1 MTEYSAKEI
10 RAARKAKA
18 ERMGSAG
25 ERGKVDASGW
35 TPPEPL
41 NAEGKTGLRPV
52 SPRQY
57 KRGGHVEGHEAHHH
71 AGRKA
76 RKAGGG
82 VNAYMNRDGKEANA
96 KLGKPHVGGYKHG
109 GHADE
114 KEDRALID
122 RMVKKEARTGRK
134 DGGEAGHWISGA
146 IKHSGALHKSLG
158 VPKGEKIPEKK
169 LEKAEHSRNPK
180 TAKRAR
186 LAETLKGMHH
196 EERGGR
202 ANYEGG
208 TRPTGGRIAR
218 ASGGSILPKE
228 SLMGQGLQKHI
239 KKAESDDD
247 LHRIRS
253 SLEHHKMFVPPHLA
267 EIPRPTRATGGKAKG
282 KTNIV
287 IAVNP
292 HGGQDGQM
300 MAPGAGPVPPPR
312 PPVQPVPVAPPA
324 QGMPMGGMPRGGMPP
339 GMPPQMPPGAM
350 PPGGMMP
357 RKKGGRVHTP
367 ADMTAGA
374 GGAEGRLEKIAL
386 QR

>member
-1 MTEYSAKEI
+1 MTEHSAKEI

-25 ERGKVDASGW
+25 EHGKVDASSW

-41 NAEGKTGLRPV
+41 NAEAKTGLRPV
-52 SPRQY
+52 SKRQF
-57 KRGGHVEGHEAHHH
+57 RHGGHVEGKGAHHH

-96 KLGKPHVGGYKHG
+96 ELGKPHVGGYKHG

-208 TRPTGGRIAR
+208 TRPTGDRIAR
-218 ASGGSILPKE
+218 ASGGK
-228 SLMGQGLQKHI
+228 
-239 KKAESDDD
+239 
-247 LHRIRS
+247 
-253 SLEHHKMFVPPHLA
+253 
-267 EIPRPTRATGGKAKG
+267 TKG

-292 HGGQDGQM
+292 HGGQNQAPPM
-300 MAPGAGPVPPPR
+300 MPGAGPTPPPR

-324 QGMPMGGMPRGGMPP
+324 QGMPMGGMPP

-367 ADMTAGA
+367 ADMTAGS
-374 GGAEGRLEKIAL
+374 GGGEGRLEKIEL

>member
-25 ERGKVDASGW
+25 EHGKVDASGW

-57 KRGGHVEGHEAHHH
+57 KRGGHVDGHEAHHH

-96 KLGKPHVGGYKHG
+96 EFGKPHVGGYKHG

-158 VPKGEKIPEKK
+158 VPKGKKIPEKK

-208 TRPTGGRIAR
+208 TRPTGDRIAR
-218 ASGGSILPKE
+218 AS
-228 SLMGQGLQKHI
+228 
-239 KKAESDDD
+239 
-247 LHRIRS
+247 
-253 SLEHHKMFVPPHLA
+253 
-267 EIPRPTRATGGKAKG
+267 GGKAKG

-324 QGMPMGGMPRGGMPP
+324 QGMPMGGMPP